1 MIAETLKISSLS
13 FESLILLISFLISD
27 LFILNFERIA
37 ASDGS
42 AFLSFTEVF
51 FVSFLMFVFGI
62 DKSNNMSSS

>member
-27 LFILNFERIA
+27 LFILNFERIS

-42 AFLSFTEVF
+42 AFLSFTEAF
-51 FVSFLMFVFGI
+51 FVSF
-62 DKSNNMSSS
+62 